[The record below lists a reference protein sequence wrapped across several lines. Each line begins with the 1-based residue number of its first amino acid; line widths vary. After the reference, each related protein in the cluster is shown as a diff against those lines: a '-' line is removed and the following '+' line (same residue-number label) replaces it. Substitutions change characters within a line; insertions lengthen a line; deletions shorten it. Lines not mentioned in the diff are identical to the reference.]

1 MLLVIRCFHVVFNSI
16 VKDCHL
22 GPEPV
27 NKQCFGYCMQIA
39 NNICGLKYI
48 HLQMYRWTG
57 CKKEC
62 KPRRLKTASSITVF
76 VSKCNT
82 FIVNVLLVVWCVC
95 VKSEITV
102 H

>member
-1 MLLVIRCFHVVFNSI
+1 
-16 VKDCHL
+16 
-22 GPEPV
+22 
-27 NKQCFGYCMQIA
+27 MQIA
-39 NNICGLKYI
+39 NICGLKYI

-82 FIVNVLLVVWCVC
+82 FIVNVLLVYRCGVVC
-95 VKSEITV
+95 MCEVRDHCSLTV
-102 H
+102 HFQLVFLYD